1 MLTRH
6 SHRTL
11 LPLLASLLLLGT
23 TTAMLLNGCSD
34 TGTGFE
40 PNYTPPAPVFSN
52 PLAITNAYL
61 PLGALTQDIL
71 EGTEGG
77 VAVRVERTRMAQTKG
92 FLINGVSVQA
102 MIVEDRAY
110 ENGELVEVALDY
122 FAQAD
127 DGTVYYLGEDVDI
140 YAGGVIVSHEGAW
153 LFGVDT
159 DVMGI
164 LMPGV
169 PEVGQKFRSE
179 NVPNVTRE
187 DDEVV
192 SVSESVT
199 VPAGTYTDC
208 VKVKEIMSD
217 GEIEYKYYAPG
228 IGVVREVPED
238 GDVQLQTH
246 T

>member
-11 LPLLASLLLLGT
+11 LPLLVTLLLLAAAT
-23 TTAMLLNGCSD
+23 TFLLNGCTDSSSA
-34 TGTGFE
+34 FE
-40 PNYTPPAPVFSN
+40 PNYTAPTPVFTD
-52 PLAITNAYL
+52 PTAITNSHL
-61 PLGALTQDIL
+61 PLAALTQDIL
-71 EGTEGG
+71 EGTEGSQ
-77 VAVRVERTRMAQTKG
+77 VSRVERTRLAGTKM
-92 FLINGVSVQA
+92 FTVNGAAVAA

-110 ENGELVEVALDY
+110 LDGELVEVALDY

-140 YAGGVIVSHEGAW
+140 YAGGVVVSHEGAW
-153 LFGVDT
+153 LYGVNT
-159 DVMGI
+159 NALGI

-179 NVPNVTRE
+179 NVPHVTRE

-192 SVSESVT
+192 SVSETVT

-208 VKVKEIMSD
+208 VKIKEMMSD

-228 IGVVREVPED
+228 VGVVREVPED
-238 GDVQLQTH
+238 GDVQLQSH